1 MRVPA
6 GLRLYLS
13 TSQSTSLL
21 GSFLNGSLNMAA
33 GIRNMSLLEPSDWY
47 VLDPSKFH
55 SGRSGQFK
63 SVVNFK
69 FLKMIFNHVLWC
81 FLLMIQEWDLTL
93 DRLGL
98 RVQSSGLAAK
108 SLSRTIDPDVHGLD
122 LVPLREAHV
131 LLLDSFVQLWT
142 GWGGHFSWPWTP
154 AESEEDELR
163 TLNLNIY
170 KPERMSC
177 DSHKNV
183 WHNTMLLKKKNCYGN
198 SSISD
203 SDYNLSDQLLLSLTW
218 PYQ

>member
-98 RVQSSGLAAK
+98 GVQSSGLAAK

-170 KPERMSC
+170 KQGCRANHTKMS
-177 DSHKNV
+177 D
-183 WHNTMLLKKKNCYGN
+183 TAPCY
-198 SSISD
+198 
-203 SDYNLSDQLLLSLTW
+203 
-218 PYQ
+218 